1 MNTPRLGHIHFLN
14 VLPLTYGLN
23 TLNLKDGIQLK
34 NGVPAVMNN
43 DLLTGRL
50 DASEVSSIV
59 YARNYE
65 DLLILPDLCVRA
77 DGPVQSI
84 LLVSRKPMMP
94 CMFIITRIRKISI
107 IMIWA
112 GSGKSL
118 RIAAWFMLYG
128 L

>member
-50 DASEVSSIV
+50 DASEVS
-59 YARNYE
+59 
-65 DLLILPDLCVRA
+65 
-77 DGPVQSI
+77 
-84 LLVSRKPMMP
+84 
-94 CMFIITRIRKISI
+94 
-107 IMIWA
+107 
-112 GSGKSL
+112 
-118 RIAAWFMLYG
+118 
-128 L
+128 